1 MFRQT
6 KIYTRTDDG
15 DFFDL
20 VAPMVSIHG
29 KIMADKKQRKGFL
42 GIKLDLQD
50 EGKTFMSIQT
60 WQTRRAARTWQTFLK
75 TLPSYE
81 DYTSAMDAFM
91 TQHNIV
97 MREESEDI

>member
-6 KIYTRTDDG
+6 KIYTRTDGG

-29 KIMADKKQRKGFL
+29 KIMVDKKKRQGFL

-60 WQTRRAARTWQTFLK
+60 WETRKDANSWRITLQRASNYAEYNTQMDEFLS
-75 TLPSYE
+75 T
-81 DYTSAMDAFM
+81 
-91 TQHNIV
+91 HNIV
-97 MREESEDI
+97 MNEVVEDI